1 MALALETLGYHKT
14 SHSDALFNPYEIDMW
29 MDAINAKFFG
39 KGKPYQREDWD
50 HLLGRFQAVTD
61 APHYLFAKELIEAYP
76 EAKVVLVTRD
86 ADSWWRSMKATVEG
100 FQKSRLVRINA
111 WLDPAYAGKVEA
123 LFALMQKALWGVKDW
138 TQEEELCKTKFRAHY
153 DEVRRPTPPGRLL
166 EFELKQ
172 GWEPLCKFL
181 GKEVPDEPFPHLF
194 NTAAFQE
201 MLKRRDRALAMNIAR
216 KLTPM
221 LVLAISVGVG
231 VFYFRGN
238 MTK

>member
-1 MALALETLGYHKT
+1 MTATLAGY
-14 SHSDALFNPYEIDMW
+14 
-29 MDAINAKFFG
+29 
-39 KGKPYQREDWD
+39 R
-50 HLLGRFQAVTD
+50 
-61 APHYLFAKELIEAYP
+61 
-76 EAKVVLVTRD
+76 
-86 ADSWWRSMKATVEG
+86 
-100 FQKSRLVRINA
+100 KSRLARINA
-111 WLDPAYAGKVEA
+111 WLDPAYAGKLET
-123 LFALMQKALWGVKDW
+123 LFALMGKVLWGGKDW
-138 TQEEELCKTKFRAHY
+138 TQEEEICKAKFRAHY
-153 DEVRRPTPPGRLL
+153 DEVRRLTPPGRLL

-216 KLTPM
+216 KLAPM

-231 VFYFRGN
+231 FFYFRGN